1 MMDELE
7 HLKDLPVPASRPE
20 ARARAMDAALA
31 AFDEA
36 QKIPVPLTQGRSV
49 PVRPISVPR
58 NETRRFFMR
67 MTRPNFA
74 TAASIAALMVALP
87 VAVTVFQRADGPR
100 RVATV
105 SVPAPRTQAPVET
118 GGRTESVPGLAK
130 PDVTITEE
138 PAKQMAQGGEA
149 GLKGQPADTG
159 KTGTLVDAEPVLPAA
174 APPGPAA
181 SGDQPAAPA
190 VTQGMT
196 ADATQNSTARLAA
209 KAKVGGIQS
218 IVPAPARVQAL
229 DKAEAYMATE
239 PLPAQPQLDNRERHP
254 DLTDNPVRQVAAEPV
269 STFSIDVDTASYS
282 FTRRMLN
289 TGTLPQPDAV
299 RVEELINYFPYNYPK
314 PETRDVPF
322 QPTATILPAPWNPAH
337 KLVHIGIKGYALQS
351 TERPRANLVFLMDVS
366 GSMQPQDRLPLVK
379 NALRLLVDQLQP
391 DDTVGIVTYA
401 SGAGV
406 ALEPTRIADKS
417 KIIAAI
423 DALGAGGS
431 TAGAEGIQDAYR
443 MAEAHFDKT
452 GVNRIILA
460 TDGDFNV
467 GLSDTEA
474 LKGLIERKRQSGI
487 FLSIL
492 GVGEDNYNDTL
503 MQTLAQNG
511 NGTAAYVDTLNEA
524 RKVLVEEASSTL
536 FTIAKDVKIQV
547 EWNPVLVSEYR
558 LIGYET
564 RALKREDFNND
575 KVDAGDIGSGHT
587 VTAIYEITPS
597 GAAPAAD
604 PLRYG
609 KAADAPAKAVPTETE
624 YGFLKLRYK
633 LPKEEASKLITLP
646 LTSPL
651 ERTADVMP
659 SADVRFATAVAA
671 YGQLLRGSPYLGSYG
686 YDDVIALAQSAK
698 GDDPFGY
705 RAEFVN
711 LVRLAKSARP

>member
-1 MMDELE
+1 VLQRGDAT
-7 HLKDLPVPASRPE
+7 KYVIVDSAPIPAMK
-20 ARARAMDAALA
+20 A
-31 AFDEA
+31 
-36 QKIPVPLTQGRSV
+36 
-49 PVRPISVPR
+49 
-58 NETRRFFMR
+58 
-67 MTRPNFA
+67 
-74 TAASIAALMVALP
+74 P
-87 VAVTVFQRADGPR
+87 VA
-100 RVATV
+100 
-105 SVPAPRTQAPVET
+105 T
-118 GGRTESVPGLAK
+118 GARTESVTSLAK
-130 PDVTITEE
+130 PAETL
-138 PAKQMAQGGEA
+138 PAKVATIAKKDAAEGGKSGVLVEA
-149 GLKGQPADTG
+149 
-159 KTGTLVDAEPVLPAA
+159 LPAPVVVA
-174 APPGPAA
+174 
-181 SGDQPAAPA
+181 PAAPIA
-190 VTQGMT
+190 NGT
-196 ADATQNSTARLAA
+196 
-209 KAKVGGIQS
+209 
-218 IVPAPARVQAL
+218 IVVRPGDAL
-229 DKAEAYMATE
+229 DLKAAANIGRVADAEAYIGQDAG
-239 PLPAQPQLDNRERHP
+239 PAQQPIEVRERHP
-254 DLTDNPVRQVAAEPV
+254 GLTDNPVRQVAAEPV

-282 FTRRMLN
+282 FTRRILN
-289 TGTLPQPDAV
+289 TGQLPQPDAV

-314 PETRDVPF
+314 PETRDTPF

-337 KLVHIGIKGYALQS
+337 KLVHIGIKGYAIQS

-423 DALGAGGS
+423 DALDADGS

-443 MAEAHFDKT
+443 MAEAHFDKA

-474 LKGLIERKRQSGI
+474 LKGLIERKRQTGI

-492 GVGEDNYNDTL
+492 GVGQDNYNDTL

-587 VTAIYEITPS
+587 VTALYEITPS

-609 KAADAPAKAVPTETE
+609 ARTADTPAKSETE

-633 LPKEEASKLITLP
+633 LPKDEASKLITLP
-646 LTSPL
+646 LTPAL
-651 ERTADVMP
+651 EKSDTQP

-671 YGQLLRGSPYLGSYG
+671 YGQLLRGSPYLGGYG
-686 YDDVIALAQSAK
+686 YDDVIALAQGAK

>member
-1 MMDELE
+1 MDELE
-7 HLKDLPVPASRPE
+7 HLKDLPVPASRPG
-20 ARARAMDAALA
+20 ARAWAMEAALA
-31 AFDEA
+31 AFDGA
-36 QKIPVPLTQGRSV
+36 QKNPAPATQESSV

-58 NETRRFFMR
+58 NEIRRFFMR

-74 TAASIAALMVALP
+74 TAASIAALMVAVPL
-87 VAVTVFQRADGPR
+87 AVTLLHRNDGPR
-100 RVATV
+100 LVIVDGESGPTAK
-105 SVPAPRTQAPVET
+105 APVSN
-118 GGRTESVPGLAK
+118 GVRPESVPELAK
-130 PDVTITEE
+130 PDATL
-138 PAKQMAQGGEA
+138 PAKVATVAKKKEAEGGAA
-149 GLKGQPADTG
+149 GAVRQPAETD
-159 KTGTLVDAEPVLPAA
+159 KTGMLVDAPPPPLAVAPAS
-174 APPGPAA
+174 PAA
-181 SGDQPAAPA
+181 SDDQSAGI
-190 VTQGMT
+190 TGGMT
-196 ADATQNSTARLAA
+196 MSDAAQVPGLPPAKTDVGHLAGTLRA
-209 KAKVGGIQS
+209 Q
-218 IVPAPARVQAL
+218 PME
-229 DKAEAYMATE
+229 KAEAYIAQDS
-239 PLPAQPQLDNRERHP
+239 LPAQPQVDSRERHP
-254 DLTDNPVRQVAAEPV
+254 GLTDNPVRPVVAEPV
-269 STFSIDVDTASYS
+269 STFSIDVDTASYA

-289 TGTLPQPDAV
+289 TGQLPQSDAV
-299 RVEELINYFPYNYPK
+299 RVEELINYFPYSYPK

-337 KLVHIGIKGYALQS
+337 KLVHIGIKGYAIQS
-351 TERPRANLVFLMDVS
+351 IERPRANLVFLMDVS
-366 GSMQPQDRLPLVK
+366 GSMQPADRLPLVK

-406 ALEPTRIADKS
+406 ALEPTRISDKS

-431 TAGAEGIQDAYR
+431 TAGAEGIEDAYR

-467 GLSDTEA
+467 GLADTEA

-492 GVGEDNYNDTL
+492 GVGQDNYNDTL
-503 MQTLAQNG
+503 MQALAQNG

-547 EWNPVLVSEYR
+547 EWNPARVSEYR

-587 VTAIYEITPS
+587 VTALYEITPA
-597 GAAPAAD
+597 GAVPAAD
-604 PLRYG
+604 ALRYG
-609 KAADAPAKAVPTETE
+609 AKTADAPAKAGADGE

-633 LPKEEASKLITLP
+633 LPKEDVSKLISLP
-646 LTSPL
+646 LTPAL
-651 ERTADVMP
+651 EQTP
-659 SADVRFATAVAA
+659 SAEVRFATAVAA
-671 YGQLLRGSPYLGSYG
+671 YGQLLRGSPYLGAYG
-686 YDDVIALAQSAK
+686 YDDVIALAQGAK